1 MRVPTRK
8 PNGFA
13 LIDLIFVIG
22 MIGVLSAIA
31 FPRLMLA
38 KHSAGAASAIGS
50 LRAISSAQLTFALTC
65 GAGFYAPN
73 LTTLGTPPPAS
84 VVGFISPT
92 LGTADTVTRGNFIIT
107 MQATPFPGA
116 PASCNGVAFGGAG
129 QAFKAAA
136 DPAYPPFRRYF
147 AVNANAQIWEHTA
160 SLLAV
165 MPEAGEPP
173 VGFVL
178 R

>member
-22 MIGVLSAIA
+22 MIGVLCAIA

-38 KHSAGAASAIGS
+38 KNSAGAAAAIGS

-73 LTTLGTPPPAS
+73 LTTLGTPPAGSP
-84 VVGFISPT
+84 VGFISPT
-92 LGTADTVTRGNFIIT
+92 LGTADSVTRGNFIIT

-116 PASCNGVAFGGAG
+116 PASCNGVAFGGSG
-129 QAFKAAA
+129 RAFKAAA
-136 DPAYPPFRRYF
+136 DPAHPQILRYF

-165 MPEAGEPP
+165 IPEAGEPP